1 MLLKASTQYT
11 EQVVRDYLW
20 LNLCPRRQYRVIL
33 PVIFFGLVVLLI
45 TSAVLFFVLRGQLF
59 LTLAIVFLA
68 AALVLGNQLFLNPRK
83 QYRRRHSQIQSP
95 NDYTFF
101 NNHFVLRSER
111 TVDAETEFV
120 YSDLDHALETD
131 DYFLLYTMRRKG
143 CMVGKLD
150 FTEGRPADLREQLQ
164 EKLGNRFSR
173 LTSAG

>member
-95 NDYTFF
+95 N
-101 NNHFVLRSER
+101 
-111 TVDAETEFV
+111 
-120 YSDLDHALETD
+120 
-131 DYFLLYTMRRKG
+131 
-143 CMVGKLD
+143 
-150 FTEGRPADLREQLQ
+150 
-164 EKLGNRFSR
+164 
-173 LTSAG
+173 

>member
-33 PVIFFGLVVLLI
+33 PGIFLGLAVLLI
-45 TSAVLFFVLRGQLF
+45 ISAVLFIVIRSQLF
-59 LTLAIVFLA
+59 LTLAIVFIA
-68 AALVLGNQLFLNPRK
+68 AIFVLGNQLFLNPRK
-83 QYRRRHSQIQSP
+83 QYRRRHSQVQSP

-101 NNHFVLRSER
+101 DNHFVVRSDR
-111 TVDAETEFV
+111 TVDEETEII

-131 DYFLLYTMRRKG
+131 EYFLLYTMRRKG
-143 CMVGKLD
+143 CIVGKND
-150 FTEGRPADLREQLQ
+150 FSEGRPADLRERLQ

-173 LTSAG
+173 LTSVD